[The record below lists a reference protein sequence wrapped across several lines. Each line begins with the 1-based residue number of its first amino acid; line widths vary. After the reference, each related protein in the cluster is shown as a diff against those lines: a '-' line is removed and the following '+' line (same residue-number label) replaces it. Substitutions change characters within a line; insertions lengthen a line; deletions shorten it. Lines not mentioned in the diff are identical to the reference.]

1 VSDHLVANYLAGM
14 EDRLEAPYRARAII
28 FDFSMS
34 IALAFAIGFAL
45 LVL

>member
-1 VSDHLVANYLAGM
+1 MNRVVETYISNM
-14 EDRLEAPYRARAII
+14 EYRLEAPYRARAII

-34 IALAFAIGFAL
+34 IALAFAIGFML

>member
-1 VSDHLVANYLAGM
+1 MTDRLVSSYISEM
-14 EDRLEAPYRARAII
+14 EGRLEAPYRARAII

-34 IALAFAIGFAL
+34 CALAFAIGFAL

>member
-1 VSDHLVANYLAGM
+1 MADHLISNYLAEM
-14 EDRLEAPYRARAII
+14 EDRIEAPYRARAII

-34 IALAFAIGFAL
+34 LALAGVIAFVL

>member
-1 VSDHLVANYLAGM
+1 M
-14 EDRLEAPYRARAII
+14 RALLRTETRYSSTAII

-34 IALAFAIGFAL
+34 LALAFAIGFAL

>member
-1 VSDHLVANYLAGM
+1 MNRVVETYISDM
-14 EDRLEAPYRARAII
+14 QDRLEAPYRARAII

-34 IALAFAIGFAL
+34 LALAFAIGFAL